1 MTKPQ
6 LLNAY
11 MRLLVKRNCAE
22 SKVRRLS
29 RELDDKG
36 GASSSSLSNRA
47 APMMRVRKTTVESG
61 ESSSSLSKA
70 VVDARR
76 RRLSHRLQS
85 MLDARPPADHAHAID
100 ILVQNVSSAQR
111 ETLRKL
117 PSVQQ
122 GRFLASRDLCATLR
136 SQHITPTAT
145 LT

>member
-6 LLNAY
+6 LLKAY

-22 SKVRRLS
+22 RKVRRLLS

-36 GASSSSLSNRA
+36 GASSSSLPKRA
-47 APMMRVRKTTVESG
+47 APMVRVRKTTVESG
-61 ESSSSLSKA
+61 EGSGSSKA

-85 MLDARPPADHAHAID
+85 MLDARPAEDHAHAID
-100 ILVQNVSSAQR
+100 ILVQNFSSAQR

-117 PSVQQ
+117 PS
-122 GRFLASRDLCATLR
+122 
-136 SQHITPTAT
+136 
-145 LT
+145 